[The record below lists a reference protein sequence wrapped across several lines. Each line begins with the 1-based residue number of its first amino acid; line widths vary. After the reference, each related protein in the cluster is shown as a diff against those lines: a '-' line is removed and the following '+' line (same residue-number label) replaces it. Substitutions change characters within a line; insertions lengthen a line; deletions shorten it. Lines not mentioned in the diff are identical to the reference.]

1 MQAKAHLARIASLGY
16 NATPME
22 ITAKSQRCKLL
33 VLLAWCLLLM
43 LAWGLWLYRLDASDL
58 TFDETATYVVAHQ
71 PLLDMLHYL
80 RVEAVREHPPVYY
93 LLMHAWMVW
102 AGTGEFSLRFFSVSA
117 GLAALALT
125 GWLTRLVRWNPHRSA
140 GAAGLVP
147 AVLLVVVPG
156 MAYYARDARMYSLGV
171 VWTLLSA
178 GVFLRDWLPTSR
190 WPRRAALL
198 SLVTVH
204 LLALFTHYYLLLPI
218 LVQPLVLLIAR
229 RWRPLLAWCALHSLP
244 ALAGAAWLWLAPGF
258 RATVESL
265 WPQLALDMPTRA
277 QVLGLVDSILFSPV
291 IFDRFRLLYLVLMLA
306 GVGVLLALWRSRLF
320 GVWLAL
326 TLTVPLALAYVVPHP
341 PQPRHLIFLTPLVA
355 LALECLCIAPLHLTK
370 RRWLAWSA
378 TLGLTLVGIRLLI
391 GGGLHLVITY
401 EKSNYGHVLKV
412 VKAYARPGDGVL
424 FYGPW
429 QWVQFHYYDP
439 GGMPPITT
447 LPPYAPP
454 HLQLDEAEPVL
465 EQLLAEYDRLWVIP
479 AAVGTVDPPHLA
491 EGWLRTHAHAV
502 WDTAYLSLYLP
513 PLPPDAPSRL
523 VQAGFGD
530 ALLLKRVSWEPGPI
544 QAGDPLRLTLHWTA
558 VRHLENDV
566 VLALELVD
574 ASGHIWV
581 DAFPIPGQWG
591 HPPSEW
597 EPGETV
603 ADYEGLMIPQGA
615 PPGEYVVRLRIGESA
630 EVDLLSVAVDQVDV
644 ALPRDDLPR
653 RLYFPLILIQGPGP
667 VLYGLPNADAAT
679 FCAPDGVNCVELAG
693 YEPGGV
699 RFPQGYPIPLTLHW
713 LSPARSLPELHLRL
727 RVVRRPWLPVP
738 GLKGTP
744 VLTQTL
750 PLAPTYPTPRWT
762 PNRLVTLPTAL
773 VLPLDAP
780 TGRAQV
786 TLEVLGLGGSP
797 WPTTEG
803 DAACFLFDVTIEGR
817 PVQRRLPR
825 GLTPI
830 QVDFGEEV
838 GLRGY
843 RVEGDPRPGG
853 QLHVTYAWYARAH
866 PTAIYAV
873 FNHLLATDG
882 TLVTQADGWPQG
894 GRMVSTQ
901 WQAGEYVEDGYTLEI
916 PPDASPGPYTLYV
929 GVYNA
934 ANDDRQP
941 AFRDGQRLPNDRLSI
956 PLPGGEER

>member
-1 MQAKAHLARIASLGY
+1 
-16 NATPME
+16 ME
-22 ITAKSQRCKLL
+22 TAAKSQRRKLL

-58 TFDETATYVVAHQ
+58 TFDETATYAVAHQ

-80 RVEAVREHPPVYY
+80 RVGAVREHPPVYY
-93 LLMHAWMVW
+93 LLMHVWMVW

-117 GLAALALT
+117 GLVALALI
-125 GWLTRLVRWNPHRSA
+125 GWLTRLARWNPRRSA

-178 GVFLRDWLPTSR
+178 GVFLRDWLPTSG

-198 SLVTVH
+198 GLVTVH

-218 LVQPLVLLIAR
+218 LVQPLALLIAR
-229 RWRPLLAWCALHSLP
+229 RWRPLLAWCVLHGLP
-244 ALAGAAWLWLAPGF
+244 ALAGLAWLWLAPSF

-265 WPQLALDMPTRA
+265 WPHLALGMPTRA
-277 QVLGLVDSILFSPV
+277 QVLGLVDGILFSPV
-291 IFDRFRLLYLVLMLA
+291 IFDRLRLLYLVLILA
-306 GVGVLLALWRSRLF
+306 GVGVLLALWRSRPL

-355 LALECLCIAPLHLTK
+355 LALGCLCIAPLHLAK
-370 RRWLAWSA
+370 RRWLAWGA
-378 TLGLTLVGIRLLI
+378 TFGLTLVGIRLLI
-391 GGGLHLVITY
+391 GGGLHLAITY
-401 EKSNYGHVLKV
+401 EKSNYGHVLKM

-429 QWVQFHYYDP
+429 QWVQFRYYDP

-447 LPPYAPP
+447 LPPHAPP

-465 EQLLAEYDRLWVIP
+465 EQLLAEYGRLWVIP

-502 WDTAYLSLYLP
+502 WDTARLSLYLP

-523 VQAGFGD
+523 VQAVFGD
-530 ALLLKRVSWEPGPI
+530 ALLLERVSWKPGPI
-544 QAGDPLRLTLHWTA
+544 QAGDPLRLTLHWTP
-558 VRHLENDV
+558 VRHLEDDV
-566 VLALELVD
+566 VLTLELVD
-574 ASGHIWV
+574 ASGRVWV
-581 DAFPIPGQWG
+581 DAFPTPGKWG
-591 HPPSEW
+591 YPPSEW

-615 PPGEYVVRLRIGESA
+615 PPGEYVVRLRIGEGA
-630 EVDLLSVAVDQVDV
+630 EVDLLSVAVDHVDV
-644 ALPRDDLPR
+644 APPRDDLPR
-653 RLYFPLILIQGPGP
+653 RAYLPLIFAQGRGP

-679 FCAPDGVNCVELAG
+679 FCAPDGVNCVDLAG
-693 YEPGGV
+693 YEPGGA

-713 LSPARSLPELHLRL
+713 LSPERPLPALHLRL

-738 GLKGTP
+738 GLKGAP

-750 PLAPTYPTPRWT
+750 PLAPTYPAPRWT

-773 VLPLDAP
+773 ALPPGAP

-786 TLEVLGLGGSP
+786 TLEVLGPDGSP

-803 DAACFLFDVTIEGR
+803 DADFPLFDVTVEGR
-817 PVQRRLPR
+817 SVLRRLPR
-825 GLTPI
+825 GLRPI

-843 RVEGDPRPGG
+843 RVEGGGHPGG
-853 QLHVTYAWYARAH
+853 QLRVTYAWYARAR
-866 PTAIYAV
+866 PTAIYAI
-873 FNHLLATDG
+873 FNHLLAADG
-882 TLVTQADGWPQG
+882 TLVAQADGWPQG

-901 WQAGEYVEDGYTLEI
+901 WQAGEYVEDGYALEI
-916 PPDASPGPYTLYV
+916 PPDAPPGPYTLYV

-941 AFRDGQRLPNDRLSI
+941 AFQDGQRLPDDRLSI
-956 PLPGGEER
+956 PLPGEEER